1 MKLRTGPTRRP
12 QPLRNKKSTKPHWSS
27 LSPALVLGSPFPAIH
42 LFSLKKPWS
51 VLLSF
56 MVTVKKFE
64 VTSVTTT
71 FSRLVREGLQ
81 DSSSGSPK
89 ILATGILAM
98 REGLPP

>member
-1 MKLRTGPTRRP
+1 M
-12 QPLRNKKSTKPHWSS
+12 
-27 LSPALVLGSPFPAIH
+27 
-42 LFSLKKPWS
+42 
-51 VLLSF
+51 LLSF

-71 FSRLVREGLQ
+71 FSRLVSEGLQ

-89 ILATGILAM
+89 ILATGILAI